1 LTGLLPQLLAP
12 GLHGAEI
19 WDVGQD
25 VVIHPQENR
34 HVGHAAEKRRRD
46 FALGRACARAALSP
60 LGHGEAVIA
69 TGEAGAPVWPGG
81 IVGSITHTKGYAAAI
96 AGEASRFD
104 GIGVDAERVGGV
116 GEELWPRLFT
126 GAERAQLMTQQGR
139 DLAATLLF
147 SAKEA
152 AYKAWALKGALTFR
166 AIEIV
171 LEEGS
176 FTASRSGGSL
186 RGRFGLADDLVLT
199 LAWIP
204 R

>member
-1 LTGLLPQLLAP
+1 LLPLLAP

-19 WDVGQD
+19 WDEGQ
-25 VVIHPQENR
+25 VVAVHPQENQ
-34 HVGHAAEKRRRD
+34 HVARAAEKRRRD
-46 FALGRACARAALSP
+46 FALGRACARAALSH
-60 LGHGEAVIA
+60 LGHREAVIA
-69 TGEAGAPVWPGG
+69 IGDAGAPVWPAGV
-81 IVGSITHTKGYAAAI
+81 VGSITHTDGYAAAI
-96 AGEASRFD
+96 AGETSRFD

-126 GAERAQLMTQQGR
+126 DAERAQLLMQQDR
-139 DLAATLLF
+139 ALAAALLF

-152 AYKAWALKGALTFR
+152 AYKAWAMKGALTFR
-166 AIEIV
+166 AIDIM
-171 LEEGS
+171 LEEGG

-186 RGRFGLADDLVLT
+186 RGRYGAANGLVLT

>member
-1 LTGLLPQLLAP
+1 LPQLLAP

-19 WDVGQD
+19 WDVGQA
-25 VVIHPQENR
+25 VAIHPQENH
-34 HVGHAAEKRRRD
+34 HVARAAEKRRRD
-46 FALGRACARAALSP
+46 FALGRACARAALSD

-69 TGEAGAPVWPGG
+69 TGEAGAPVWPAG
-81 IVGSITHTKGYAAAI
+81 IVGSITHTKGYAAAT

-104 GIGVDAERVGGV
+104 GVGVDAERVGGV

-126 GAERAQLMTQQGR
+126 EAERAQLMTQQ
-139 DLAATLLF
+139 DPALAATLLF

-176 FTASRSGGSL
+176 FTAGRSGGSL
-186 RGRFGLADDLVLT
+186 RGRFGLVDDLVLT